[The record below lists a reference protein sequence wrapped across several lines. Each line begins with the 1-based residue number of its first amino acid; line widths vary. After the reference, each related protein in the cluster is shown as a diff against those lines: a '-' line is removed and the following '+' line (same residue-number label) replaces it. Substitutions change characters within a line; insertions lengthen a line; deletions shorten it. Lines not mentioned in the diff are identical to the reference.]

1 MARSTSPRAGSESS
15 PSPRSFNYS
24 KAARERA
31 ASRRR
36 RRLTISRIISMTLRR
51 GIEGLRFGFLK
62 MFGRNLRTSI
72 SWLVHLMAYRTSPPS
87 LSVTPIPERH
97 VPGLTKT
104 TYSWNWADIPVPAA
118 EAFWHGWADG
128 MSRRCSSDMDDLHSK
143 LGAMYNRKYYRFGLT
158 LGERGVVARDAMAYF
173 VERCK
178 EEAYPQRDPS
188 KFDPYDDIRRS

>member
-1 MARSTSPRAGSESS
+1 MERNTTPRAGSEGTSQVSS
-15 PSPRSFNYS
+15 PPFNYVKANRS
-24 KAARERA
+24 KRLKRLRTRGTIFTTFASARRTL
-31 ASRRR
+31 AS
-36 RRLTISRIISMTLRR
+36 
-51 GIEGLRFGFLK
+51 GFRT
-62 MFGRNLRTSI
+62 MFGNSMRMST
-72 SWLVHLMAYRTSPPS
+72 SWLARWRATKASTRMPTA
-87 LSVTPIPERH
+87 SVTPERH
-97 VPGLTKT
+97 IPGLTKT
-104 TYSWNWADIPVPAA
+104 TYYWNWADIPVPAA

-128 MSRRCSSDMDDLHSK
+128 MSRRCSSDMADLHSK